1 MSDSI
6 RNSPDWKR
14 EIRCPRLGGP
24 ITFDYCRVENQGQPC
39 GRALMCWSFCFDVE
53 DYFRGRMSPELFEAC
68 FNAQIKP
75 KVVTLIE
82 LIEKARKSMEEK
94 RTEKDRP

>member
-1 MSDSI
+1 MSDAK
-6 RNSPDWKR
+6 SPDWKR

-24 ITFDYCRVENQGQPC
+24 VTFEYCLVENQGQPC
-39 GRALMCWSFCFDVE
+39 GRALTCWSFYFDVE
-53 DYFRGRMSPELFEAC
+53 AYFHSRMSPEQFEAC

-82 LIEKARKSMEEK
+82 LIEKARKNMEGK
-94 RTEKDRP
+94 RAEEDRS